1 MKGIYVNAISKSSH
15 NFNNKIS
22 IVVVKEMLLL
32 VIYLKYFKQD
42 KISCSFPPVCK
53 KLHNLRILLKKT
65 IKKNCSTFA
74 FDLLLSEWVDW
85 TAVGEE
91 EPLSIGKMS
100 GKNEFWSGKCQGIL
114 FQIEVGTLNGDSTY
128 HTFTFDLVQ
137 MEGI

>member
-1 MKGIYVNAISKSSH
+1 MKGMYVNAMTQGEERERERDPFNIPFTFAFFQMKGIYVNAISKSSH

-91 EPLSIGKMS
+91 EAVKHRENVRE
-100 GKNEFWSGKCQGIL
+100 K
-114 FQIEVGTLNGDSTY
+114 
-128 HTFTFDLVQ
+128 
-137 MEGI
+137 